1 MREVNVQNVNKDLLS
16 LMESAVYQW
25 DKTLIVL
32 NKINKANVPNVE
44 LSMNLPM
51 EIVSPLAKT
60 HSVNKALVNVE
71 LENAFSVEMD
81 TSLIT
86 MEYVSK
92 SDKTVSNTAFLQEA
106 APSVQI
112 DLS

>member
-1 MREVNVQNVNKDLLS
+1 
-16 LMESAVYQW
+16 MESAVYQW

-51 EIVSPLAKT
+51 EIVSPLDKT
-60 HSVNKALVNVE
+60 HSVNKALVNAE
-71 LENAFSVEMD
+71 LENVFNVEMG
-81 TSLIT
+81 TSLTT
-86 MEYVSK
+86 MESVSK

-106 APSVQI
+106 ALNVQI
-112 DLS
+112 DSS